1 MTPATAKDSAMKM
14 IIGKWWGIIVLGIA
28 FIVGA
33 AAPVMADTPWG
44 KIYMRSAA
52 ALKAGNY
59 EVALPGFRA
68 LADVGSPAAE
78 ATLGHMYL
86 NGLGVERNPR
96 TAAVWYFRASEKGYA
111 PAQFVLGHMFAR
123 GIGFARNDSRAYFWL
138 TLASMRG
145 DATLTSKIEA
155 YRKQVA
161 AVLTPAQ
168 MSAIEGKAISWR
180 PSAAVP
186 R

>member
-1 MTPATAKDSAMKM
+1 MFSATAKDGAMKM
-14 IIGKWWGIIVLGIA
+14 IIGKWGITALGIV
-28 FIVGA
+28 FIIGA
-33 AAPVMADTPWG
+33 AMPVMADTPWG

-52 ALKAGNY
+52 ALAAGNY
-59 EVALPGFRA
+59 DEALPGFRA

-78 ATLGHMYL
+78 ATLGHIYL
-86 NGLGVERNPR
+86 NGLGVARNPR

-123 GIGFARNDSRAYFWL
+123 GIGFARNDERAYFWL
-138 TLASMRG
+138 KLASIRA
-145 DATLTSKIEA
+145 DTTLTPKIEVH
-155 YRKQVA
+155 RKQVVA
-161 AVLTPAQ
+161 LLTPAQ
-168 MSAIEGKAISWR
+168 ISVMDKRAAVWR